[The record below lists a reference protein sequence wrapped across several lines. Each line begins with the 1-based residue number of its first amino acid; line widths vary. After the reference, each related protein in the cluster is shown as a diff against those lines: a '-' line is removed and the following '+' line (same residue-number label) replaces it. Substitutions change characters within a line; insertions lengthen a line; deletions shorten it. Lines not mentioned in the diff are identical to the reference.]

1 MTTHFPVLLQKSLC
15 RDTFFFGGTNMN
27 KNQPKF
33 LTPDYTSDF
42 QCIAG
47 KCRHSCCIGW
57 EIDINDETWDRYQSV
72 PGKIGEKLSAFIAPP
87 EKDCPA
93 HFILQEQERCPFLN
107 KQNLCELIL
116 TLGEDSLC
124 DICREHPRFYNRIG
138 GNLEMGFGLCCEEA
152 SRLLF
157 ARKDP
162 IRLLSSDLSDPAG
175 EGSSDPAEEGAFE
188 PDKDG
193 SSFDPLLL
201 TFREDVFSLLQDRTK
216 TLQDRISAIRAR
228 FSLPEGPADIPF
240 WGAFFETLERL
251 DPAWGKEID
260 RLKNEHADLSSFRAF
275 MEKEDRT
282 AEYENFLWYLFYRHL
297 ASSYDED
304 SFATYLQICILF
316 LYILEHLGACRL
328 SESGSFSKEEQIEL
342 ARMFS
347 SEIEYSDENIERI
360 TDLLLER
367 ELIL

>member
-1 MTTHFPVLLQKSLC
+1 
-15 RDTFFFGGTNMN
+15 MN
-27 KNQPKF
+27 ENQPKF
-33 LTPDYTSDF
+33 LAPDYASDF

-57 EIDINDETWDRYQSV
+57 EIDINDETWNRYQSV

-107 KQNLCELIL
+107 EQNLCELIL

-138 GNLEMGFGLCCEEA
+138 GNLEMGLGLCCEEA

-162 IRLLSSDLSDPAG
+162 IRLLASDLSDPAG

-188 PDKDG
+188 TDEYG
-193 SSFDPLLL
+193 SAFDPLLL
-201 TFREDVFSLLQDRTK
+201 RFREDVFSLLQDRTK
-216 TLQDRISAIRAR
+216 ALEGRTSAIRTR

-251 DPAWGKEID
+251 DPAWEKEIE
-260 RLKNEHADLSSFRAF
+260 RLKNGHADLSSFRTF

-316 LYILEHLGACRL
+316 MYILEHLGACRL